1 MNHYFVVQIYE
12 ILKKFVSDYKMQLP
26 QWAIDALY
34 QSLKHVLVSKLFVT
48 KRAVTNTNQITKKQ
62 EIFESEEVVIND
74 SNIIDDSMEV
84 VIDSSNIDESMNLDE
99 TTTNDS
105 TTSAQQMENQSN

>member
-1 MNHYFVVQIYE
+1 M
-12 ILKKFVSDYKMQLP
+12 VSE
-26 QWAIDALY
+26 
-34 QSLKHVLVSKLFVT
+34 LFVT
-48 KRAVTNTNQITKKQ
+48 ERAVTNTNHITKKQ

-84 VIDSSNIDESMNLDE
+84 VIDSSNIDESMNLHE

-105 TTSAQQMENQSN
+105 TTHSRWKIKVTKTTNNRARFHVQVCRSINLLCWRF

>member
-1 MNHYFVVQIYE
+1 
-12 ILKKFVSDYKMQLP
+12 
-26 QWAIDALY
+26 
-34 QSLKHVLVSKLFVT
+34 
-48 KRAVTNTNQITKKQ
+48 
-62 EIFESEEVVIND
+62 
-74 SNIIDDSMEV
+74 MEV